1 MPIPAAHINEF
12 NSNQQ
17 VVWIAKN
24 YTGSGSTGLLRDNF
38 SDDEIVFFHSKQ
50 PGFRENYPGTYNSI
64 LISNSDRKLIHFEK
78 SFKNQFELLSAYFQN
93 LNFQEANE
101 KLSSSLISLL
111 NINPDVISMEL
122 TRDKSIFYTLKKQ
135 DYTFFIQHFLNE
147 IEDDED
153 EAILT
158 VFKDDNKLP
167 SYAGSLLQTISELNT
182 LLEPSNTSKLE
193 LELNELSN

>member
-1 MPIPAAHINEF
+1 MSSLGIF
-12 NSNQQ
+12 Q
-17 VVWIAKN
+17 
-24 YTGSGSTGLLRDNF
+24 
-38 SDDEIVFFHSKQ
+38 
-50 PGFRENYPGTYNSI
+50 
-64 LISNSDRKLIHFEK
+64 ISNSDRKFIHFEK
-78 SFKNQFELLSAYFQN
+78 SFKNQFELLSAYFEN
-93 LNFQEANE
+93 LTFQEANE

-111 NINPDVISMEL
+111 NINPDAISMEL
-122 TRDKSIFYTLKKQ
+122 TRDKSIFYTLKKK

-147 IEDDED
+147 IEEDED

-182 LLEPSNTSKLE
+182 LLEPANTSKLE